1 MKTECT
7 KNMNEIKNR
16 VFIVNRGEAGR
27 KTIPNIQ
34 AKASHVLN
42 FLRMFEIVN
51 IIMLA
56 YLSHLLS
63 DITSQTY
70 NKMLTSTRKMYFPK
84 LSNKVKILSH
94 TPQDVQFLL
103 VVEFC

>member
-1 MKTECT
+1 
-7 KNMNEIKNR
+7 
-16 VFIVNRGEAGR
+16 
-27 KTIPNIQ
+27 
-34 AKASHVLN
+34 
-42 FLRMFEIVN
+42 
-51 IIMLA
+51 MLA

-70 NKMLTSTRKMYFPK
+70 NKMLTSTGKMYFPK
-84 LSNKVKILSH
+84 LSNKVKIQSH